1 MNGVSKA
8 VYTPNEKMQLIIG
21 SNGSGKSS
29 LLKEL
34 TPLPALRNEFTS
46 DGYKV
51 IVLEH
56 NDRMYTLSNHF
67 GKAHPHSFIIG
78 DAELNTSGTFQVQ
91 KDLVFQHFNVTFDI
105 YDFLLGHS
113 NFTQYSPAERRKWLT
128 VLSHVDYDYALK
140 IYQCT
145 KDQHRDIVGALKLAK
160 ARLVTHESQIL
171 SDEDIQNLKDSIVK
185 DREVIENLL
194 VFKTHGMYHDQLR
207 YEQKGVAC
215 ELEAAVAPLL
225 SYLKSF
231 RLWDSNTSQE
241 ALQRAIWS
249 RESYALKSSEYQE
262 KYTDLEYTLTQ
273 LHKSNIKENG
283 DIDKNL
289 SLQIENKRKLLLK
302 RRFSFVVDD
311 PLTLSR
317 ALDTNQ
323 EVLTHVFHSLP
334 TNSNKEYSRE
344 TYTALQDKYQ
354 SLSNQA
360 KLAQEKYDRLSADLK
375 VMEHYKNHAAT
386 ECPQCNHKWI
396 IGYDEVAHNR
406 LKVQIGDA
414 SAELNTLNN
423 RLEEVTTR
431 ITAIKEY
438 MDIYKLYVSIKQNW
452 PILNV
457 FFSEL
462 DKQNIIL
469 ERPAY
474 GTTLLQQFRDEIR
487 ILEEVSRIDIEIGD
501 YTTLK
506 NLAVLNRNESVQT
519 LETQRD
525 EYASGIQSNGN
536 EIARLDREIARY
548 KRDQTLSENLKA
560 GFDNAVRLLEKTNSL
575 TEQEIALLKNQTI
588 NEVIHSLK
596 LDIANNESRLHS
608 ALTIAQSIEDIK
620 SQVLELEDKEKNFKI
635 LQTVLSPTE
644 GIISESITGF
654 ITTFTNQVNSVI
666 KQIWSYPLEIL
677 PCSLEKENGDELTY
691 RFPVRIKE
699 GERPTPDI
707 KKVSSGMTE
716 VIDLAFKIVAMKYL
730 GLNNFPLYLD
740 EFGKGF
746 DSHHRHMAMQI
757 IINLLTQSDFTQIF
771 LISHHESSYGSLRNT
786 DINILCSDN
795 IVIPDVYSNQLT
807 LTR

>member
-34 TPLPALRNEFTS
+34 TPLPAIRNEFTS

-51 IVLEH
+51 IELEH
-56 NDRMYTLSNHF
+56 NDRVYILSNRF
-67 GKAHPHSFIIG
+67 GKAHPHSFVMG
-78 DAELNTSGTFQVQ
+78 NTELNTSGTFQVQ

-113 NFTQYSPAERRKWLT
+113 NFTQYSPTERRKWLT

-145 KDQHRDIVGALKLAK
+145 KDQYRDITGALKLAK

-207 YEQKGVAC
+207 HEQDDVRR
-215 ELEAAVAPLL
+215 ELETTVAPLL

-231 RLWDSNTSQE
+231 RLWDSHTSQE
-241 ALQRAIWS
+241 ALQRAVWS
-249 RESYALKSSEYQE
+249 RDSYALKSSEYQE

-289 SLQIENKRKLLLK
+289 SLQIEIKRKLLLR

-311 PLTLSR
+311 PITLSR

-323 EVLTHVFHSLP
+323 EVLTYVFHNLP
-334 TNSNKEYSRE
+334 NNSNKEYSKE
-344 TYTALQDKYQ
+344 AYISLQDKYQ
-354 SLSNQA
+354 NLSDQI
-360 KLAQEKYDRLSADLK
+360 KKVQDRYDSISADLK
-375 VMEHYKNHAAT
+375 VMEHYKNHTAT
-386 ECPQCNHKWI
+386 ECPQCSHKWI
-396 IGYDEVAHNR
+396 IGYDEIAYIG
-406 LKVQIGDA
+406 LKTQLADTDI
-414 SAELNTLNN
+414 ELNSLNSG
-423 RLEEVTTR
+423 LEEITTK
-431 ITAIKEY
+431 ITAIKDY
-438 MDIYKLYVSIKQNW
+438 MEVYKLYMSIKQNW
-452 PILNV
+452 PILDS
-457 FFSEL
+457 FFAEL
-462 DKQNIIL
+462 DRQSIVL
-469 ERPAY
+469 DRPAY
-474 GTTLLQQFRDEIR
+474 GSTLLQQFKDEVR
-487 ILEEVSRIDIEIGD
+487 ILEEISRVDIEIND
-501 YTTLK
+501 YMTLK
-506 NLAVLNRNESVQT
+506 SMAALNSNETVDA
-519 LETQRD
+519 LEKQKD
-525 EYASGIQSNGN
+525 EFALLIQNNGN

-548 KRDQTLSENLKA
+548 KKDQAISENLKI
-560 GFDNAVRLLEKTNSL
+560 GFDNGVRLLDKMNNL

-588 NEVIHSLK
+588 NDVIHSLK
-596 LDIANNESRLHS
+596 LDIADNESRLHS

-620 SQVLELEDKEKNFKI
+620 SQILELEDKERKFKI

-666 KQIWSYPLEIL
+666 KQIWSYPLELL

-691 RFPVRIKE
+691 RFPVRIKD
-699 GERPTPDI
+699 GEIPTPDI

-730 GLNNFPLYLD
+730 GLDNFPLYLD

-795 IVIPDVYSNQLT
+795 IVIPDIYSNKLVLT
-807 LTR
+807 H